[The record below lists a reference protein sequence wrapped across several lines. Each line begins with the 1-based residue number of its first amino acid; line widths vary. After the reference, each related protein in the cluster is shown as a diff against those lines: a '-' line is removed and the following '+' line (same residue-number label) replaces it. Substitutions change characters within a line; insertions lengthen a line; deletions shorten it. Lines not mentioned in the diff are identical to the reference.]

1 MICPY
6 ILSQK
11 TEVQAVHEYDD
22 NGRNVGDSQVDN
34 ITYTPAKC
42 LREGCGA
49 WRKGRC
55 QYYGS

>member
-6 ILSQK
+6 ILNQK
-11 TEVQAVHEYDD
+11 TEIQAVHEYDD
-22 NGRNVGDSQVDN
+22 GRNVVDSQVDN
-34 ITYTPAKC
+34 ITYTPVKC
-42 LREGCGA
+42 LQEGCGA